1 MIPLWEIAVRLVVA
15 TVLGAV
21 VGIDRERLERAAGL
35 RTHAMVGLGAALFMV
50 LSAFGFHDI
59 VGTPNVVLDP
69 SRIAAQIVSGI
80 GFLGAG
86 LIIFQ
91 REALRGLT
99 TAASIW
105 VVAAIGAAAGA
116 GLYWVAVATAGLAL
130 LVLAGL
136 RPVEDRFF
144 HRRHPHALSLLLD
157 RGVASVAAVESAV
170 QSLGQHLDRVVVVPG
185 EAGEADRVD
194 IILTPTAARNVSS
207 LMDHLGGLQGVRQ
220 ITSERQS
227 DT

>member
-1 MIPLWEIAVRLVVA
+1 MLPLSQIAVRLLVA
-15 TVLGAV
+15 TALSAI
-21 VGIDRERLERAAGL
+21 VGMERERLERGAGL

-59 VGTPNVVLDP
+59 LGMPNVALDP
-69 SRIAAQIVSGI
+69 SRMAAQIVSGI

-91 REALRGLT
+91 REEVRGLA

-116 GLYWVAVATAGLAL
+116 GLSLVAVATTVLAL

-136 RPVEDRFF
+136 RPVENRFF
-144 HRRHPHALSLLLD
+144 PHRHSHELSLLLE
-157 RGVASVAAVESAV
+157 RGVVSLSAIESAVESV
-170 QSLGQHLDRVVVVPG
+170 GQHLERVVVVPG
-185 EAGEADRVD
+185 DAGSADRVD
-194 IILTPTAARNVSS
+194 IVLTATSDRDLSS
-207 LMDHLGGLQGVRQ
+207 LMDHLGRLQGVRQ
-220 ITSERQS
+220 ITSER
-227 DT
+227 

>member
-1 MIPLWEIAVRLVVA
+1 MLPLSQIAVRLVVA

-59 VGTPNVVLDP
+59 PGTPNVALDP

-86 LIIFQ
+86 LIIVR
-91 REALRGLT
+91 REEVRGLT

-105 VVAAIGAAAGA
+105 VVAAVGAAAGA
-116 GLYWVAVATAGLAL
+116 GMYLIAVRSEEHTSELQSPVH
-130 LVLAGL
+130 LVC
-136 RPVEDRFF
+136 R
-144 HRRHPHALSLLLD
+144 LLL
-157 RGVASVAAVESAV
+157 EKKKK
-170 QSLGQHLDRVVVVPG
+170 
-185 EAGEADRVD
+185 
-194 IILTPTAARNVSS
+194 
-207 LMDHLGGLQGVRQ
+207 
-220 ITSERQS
+220 
-227 DT
+227 

>member
-1 MIPLWEIAVRLVVA
+1 MLPLSVIALRLVVA
-15 TVLGAV
+15 TVLSAI

-59 VGTPNVVLDP
+59 LGTPNMTLDP

-86 LIIFQ
+86 LIIIR
-91 REALRGLT
+91 REEVRGLT

-105 VVAAIGAAAGA
+105 VVAAVGAAAGA
-116 GLYWVAVATAGLAL
+116 GMYLVAVTTAGLAL

-136 RPVEDRFF
+136 RPVENRFF
-144 HRRHPHALSLLLD
+144 HHRHAHELSLLLE
-157 RGVASVAAVESAV
+157 RGVGSVEAIESAV
-170 QSLGQHLDRVVVVPG
+170 QSMGRQLQRVVVVPSQTG
-185 EAGEADRVD
+185 AADRVD
-194 IILTPTAARNVSS
+194 IMLAPTTARDLSS
-207 LMDHLGGLQGVRQ
+207 LMDHLGRLEGVRQ
-220 ITSERQS
+220 ITSDR
-227 DT
+227 

>member
-1 MIPLWEIAVRLVVA
+1 MLPLSQIAVRLVVA

-59 VGTPNVVLDP
+59 LGTPNVALDP

-86 LIIFQ
+86 LIIVR
-91 REALRGLT
+91 REEVRGLT

-105 VVAAIGAAAGA
+105 VVAAVGAAAGA
-116 GLYWVAVATAGLAL
+116 GMYLIAVTTAGLAL

-136 RPVEDRFF
+136 RPVENRFF
-144 HRRHPHALSLLLD
+144 HHRHSHELSLLLE
-157 RGVASVAAVESAV
+157 RGVGSLSAIESAVESV
-170 QSLGQHLDRVVVVPG
+170 GRRLERVVVVPG
-185 EAGEADRVD
+185 AAGAADRVD
-194 IILTPTAARNVSS
+194 IVLTPTAARDLNS
-207 LMDHLGGLQGVRQ
+207 LMDHLGRLQGVRQ
-220 ITSERQS
+220 ITSER
-227 DT
+227 

>member
-1 MIPLWEIAVRLVVA
+1 MLPLSQIAVRLVVA

-59 VGTPNVVLDP
+59 LGTPNLTLDP

-86 LIIFQ
+86 LIIVR
-91 REALRGLT
+91 REEVRGLT

-105 VVAAIGAAAGA
+105 VVAAVGAAAGA
-116 GLYWVAVATAGLAL
+116 GMYLIAVTTAGLAL

-136 RPVEDRFF
+136 RPVENRFF
-144 HRRHPHALSLLLD
+144 HHHHSHELSLLLE
-157 RGVASVAAVESAV
+157 RGVGSLSAIESAVESAGHR
-170 QSLGQHLDRVVVVPG
+170 LERVIVVPG
-185 EAGEADRVD
+185 DAGAADHVD
-194 IILTPTAARNVSS
+194 IILAPTAERDLAS
-207 LMDHLGGLQGVRQ
+207 LMDHLGRLQGVRQ
-220 ITSERQS
+220 ITSER
-227 DT
+227 

>member
-1 MIPLWEIAVRLVVA
+1 MLPLSVIAVRLVVA
-15 TVLGAV
+15 TVLSAV
-21 VGIDRERLERAAGL
+21 VGMERERLERAAGL

-50 LSAFGFHDI
+50 LSSFGFQDI
-59 VGTPNVVLDP
+59 LGTPNVVLDP

-91 REALRGLT
+91 REEVRGLT

-116 GLYWVAVATAGLAL
+116 GLFVIAVITAVLAL

-136 RPVEDRFF
+136 RPVENRFF
-144 HRRHPHALSLLLD
+144 HHRHSHELSLLLE
-157 RGVASVAAVESAV
+157 RGVGSLVAIESAV
-170 QSLGQHLDRVVVVPG
+170 EAVGQHLDRVVVVPG
-185 EAGEADRVD
+185 QAGAADRVN
-194 IILTPTAARNVSS
+194 IVLAPTATRDLGS
-207 LMDHLGGLQGVRQ
+207 LMDHLGRLEGVRQ
-220 ITSERQS
+220 ITSDR
-227 DT
+227 

>member
-1 MIPLWEIAVRLVVA
+1 MLPLSVIAVRLVVA
-15 TVLGAV
+15 TVLSAV
-21 VGIDRERLERAAGL
+21 VGMERERLERAAGL

-50 LSAFGFHDI
+50 LSSFGFQDI
-59 VGTPNVVLDP
+59 LGTPNVVLDP

-91 REALRGLT
+91 REEVRGLT

-116 GLYWVAVATAGLAL
+116 GLFVIAVITAVLAL

-136 RPVEDRFF
+136 RPVENRFF
-144 HRRHPHALSLLLD
+144 HHRHSHELSLLLE
-157 RGVASVAAVESAV
+157 RGVGSLVAIESAVESV
-170 QSLGQHLDRVVVVPG
+170 GQHLDRVVVVPG
-185 EAGEADRVD
+185 QAGAADRVN
-194 IILTPTAARNVSS
+194 IVLAPTATRDLGS
-207 LMDHLGGLQGVRQ
+207 LMDHLGRLEGVRQ
-220 ITSERQS
+220 ITSDR
-227 DT
+227 